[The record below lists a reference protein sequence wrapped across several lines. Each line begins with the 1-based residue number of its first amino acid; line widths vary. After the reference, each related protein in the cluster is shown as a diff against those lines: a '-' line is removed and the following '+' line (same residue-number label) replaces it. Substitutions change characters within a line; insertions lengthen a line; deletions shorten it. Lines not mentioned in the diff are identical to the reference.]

1 MAAHLTL
8 TQAVVVQ
15 IHGPVP
21 EQICRMMSA
30 GADTG
35 LENRGQQRCCGDRH
49 LRPAPNTFLAQLAE
63 QRSFKPQGAGSS
75 PAGRTICTNGGTGIR
90 ARLRI
95 WCPSRAC
102 EFDSHFVHHIWEN
115 ARVRSNGADCKSV
128 AVRLRWFKSNFSH
141 HKGGHFF
148 LLFFSNVPLLTAKD
162 TLF

>member
-1 MAAHLTL
+1 MRIRSGCPVRDEDRNLG
-8 TQAVVVQ
+8 AVP
-15 IHGPVP
+15 I
-21 EQICRMMSA
+21 QICRMMSA

-35 LENRGQQRCCGDRH
+35 PENRGQQRCCGDRH
-49 LRPAPNTFLAQLAE
+49 LRPAPYTFLAQLAE

-141 HKGGHFF
+141 HKEASDWNRMLF
-148 LLFFSNVPLLTAKD
+148 LYDGV
-162 TLF
+162 